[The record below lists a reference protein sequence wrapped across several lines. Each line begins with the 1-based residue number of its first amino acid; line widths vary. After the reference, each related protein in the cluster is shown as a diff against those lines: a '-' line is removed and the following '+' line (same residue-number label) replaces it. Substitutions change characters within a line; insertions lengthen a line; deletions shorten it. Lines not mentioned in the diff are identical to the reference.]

1 MDSPVVSPSLLHQVV
16 ATVLPR
22 VRRARDLDDA
32 DLERGRILAWQQTLV
47 GGLPTRLVPGFSR
60 RFDVEVDHSAG
71 FPTYVLTPRGA
82 DVTRTV
88 LYGHGG
94 GYVKPIDAFHVRY
107 VSILARRLGARIVL
121 PDYPL
126 APTHTWRDSHEDLVD
141 LAVAWAEHADCAGE
155 RPLTLMGDSAG
166 GGLVLALAQTM
177 RDRLRRHGSG
187 AVAGSLVLHAP
198 WADLTS
204 TAPGTEEFSARDPW
218 LFLSKIRLYAEW
230 WAGSPDDLDR
240 PEVSPALGD
249 LSDLPPA
256 LMLHGTRDTLA
267 AACRML
273 VRRAE
278 EAGGAHLRRGARPA
292 ARLQP
297 LPADPRGAARDAPG
311 AGLPRLSGRAG
322 TGGRPML
329 AG

>member
-1 MDSPVVSPSLLHQVV
+1 MPLFPAGSPSLLHQVV

-32 DLERGRILAWQQTLV
+32 ALERRRIVTWQQTQEP
-47 GGLPTRLVPGFSR
+47 GLPTRLVPGFSR
-60 RFDVEVDHSAG
+60 RFDVEVDTCTG
-71 FPTYVLTPRGA
+71 FPTYVLTPR
-82 DVTRTV
+82 DVPVTRTV

-94 GYVKPIDAFHVRY
+94 GFVKPIDVFHVRY
-107 VSILARRLGARIVL
+107 TAILARRLGARIVM

-126 APTHTWRDSHEDLVD
+126 APTHTWRDSHDDLVD
-141 LAVAWAEHADCAGE
+141 LAVAWAEHADATGE

-177 RDRLRRHGSG
+177 RDRVRRDGSG
-187 AVAGSLVLHAP
+187 AVAGSMVLHAP

-204 TAPGTEEFSARDPW
+204 TAPGTEEFALRDPW

-230 WAGSPDDLDR
+230 WAGSPDDLVR
-240 PEVSPALGD
+240 PEVSPALAD
-249 LSDLPPA
+249 LSDLPPT

-267 AACRML
+267 AACRLL

-278 EAGGAHLRRGARPA
+278 EAGWDLTSVEEHDLLHVYSLFPVIPEGRRAMRQV
-292 ARLQP
+292 LEF
-297 LPADPRGAARDAPG
+297 
-311 AGLPRLSGRAG
+311 
-322 TGGRPML
+322 L
-329 AG
+329 A